1 MPSSIRCPRNNGL
14 FLIGGARKKTCLTN
28 TGDMPIETEGR
39 RNHNTITPSTNEEL
53 LPKKSE
59 GLVRKVQSK
68 PLQCDT
74 METKLALKME
84 QKVMVYGVKC
94 CC

>member
-1 MPSSIRCPRNNGL
+1 MPSSIRCPRNKGL
-14 FLIGGARKKTCLTN
+14 FLIGGARKKHVLQTPEICPSRLRA
-28 TGDMPIETEGR
+28 DA
-39 RNHNTITPSTNEEL
+39 TITPSTNEEL

-68 PLQCDT
+68 PQQCDT